1 LRVLDKIRN
10 LNLIFVFAY
19 IFILIIGGQTPNEED
34 LKRMVSKFIPT
45 VLSSF
50 QKYSNVIEGVS
61 DTVKLLRSAPYN
73 LKIGSTTGY
82 PSNVLNIL
90 LGASRSQGNEYWLN
104 IIFFLFFVLFLNV
117 LFLFYFFF

>member
-1 LRVLDKIRN
+1 MENK
-10 LNLIFVFAY
+10 FV
-19 IFILIIGGQTPNEED
+19 
-34 LKRMVSKFIPT
+34 PT

-82 PSNVLNIL
+82 PTKVLNVLL
-90 LGASRSQGNEYWLN
+90 SASRSQGR
-104 IIFFLFFVLFLNV
+104 IVLCCL
-117 LFLFYFFF
+117 